1 MSEAEYQKTVRR
13 TTQRALYTCMLS
25 VIACALMLFGTTYAW
40 FTMNS
45 SSDPARLEAERFDV
59 TVTVN
64 NDNTNLSSGG
74 VIATAEQTEV
84 TGEATPHPYT
94 IKFARTGEGAAL
106 GHCAITIKFDS
117 VVTNTSVTYTY
128 DPQTGDQVASE
139 SANVTQSSQTRT
151 FYTLFSGDTTTAS
164 FTLNL
169 SNCAATVQ
177 SIDVSWGGYT
187 PQSGAIGPVKATKLM
202 SATKSAAPQSGVET
216 LPPLEII
223 GDEESVSFGAPNTIS
238 HSEPEKPDVSTLSE
252 EAIAKLLDSGVITQ
266 EDVDALNPAEETKT
280 EEAKTEQTDSEK
292 SANQTETTTM
302 GDNNDGGTKSDKP
315 DAGTDNND
323 SSGSGAGRSG
333 SESSGGGSSAGGSE
347 SSGGAGGSGAGE
359 SAGGS
364 GESSGTDSS
373 DSGDSGSGA
382 DPGDSG
388 TDSGSSGDSGSGT
401 DSGSGDSGTDSG
413 AGE

>member
-1 MSEAEYQKTVRR
+1 MNQQENAALAERAAR
-13 TTQRALYTCMLS
+13 RALYSSLFS
-25 VIACALMLFGTTYAW
+25 IVACALMLFGTTYAW

-59 TVTVN
+59 TVTATK
-64 NDNTNLSSGG
+64 DDSTTTLATNS
-74 VIATAEQTEV
+74 VIATAEETVV

-117 VVTNTSVTYTY
+117 VVTDTSVTYTY

-169 SNCAATVQ
+169 SNCAATVTG
-177 SIDVSWGGYT
+177 IDVSWGGYT
-187 PQSGAIGPVKATKLM
+187 PP
-202 SATKSAAPQSGVET
+202 SGVET

-266 EDVDALNPAEETKT
+266 EDVDALKPTEETKT

-364 GESSGTDSS
+364 GESGGT
-373 DSGDSGSGA
+373 DSGDSG
-382 DPGDSG
+382 SG
-388 TDSGSSGDSGSGT
+388 TDSGSSGDSGS
-401 DSGSGDSGTDSG
+401 
-413 AGE
+413 